1 MERLLFKLAIVTF
14 LLVSVASCGLD
25 SGNTGLSPIAHD
37 LKGHGADQIIPE
49 NPGAE
54 VLTNR
59 KNVLSNNST
68 LAQVVTEDV
77 MPAPPRPNIIIIL
90 VDNMGYMD
98 PGCYGGGA
106 VLGAPTPR
114 IDQMAQEGLKL
125 TSFYSE
131 TQCTPTRAAILTGR
145 LPIRTGMTLASEA
158 GSLAGMSPNET
169 TLAKVLSNA
178 GYKTAMFGKWHLGDI
193 DESMPQNMGFDEWFG
208 ILYHLNTYSL
218 KDRIGF
224 DPEWDKGLDENYGLV
239 EAKKGES
246 LKLVMPLNTSS
257 LGIVDEQCTDRA
269 IAYIKNQAN
278 STKPFFIYLPL
289 ARTHFPSV
297 ANPEFS
303 GASSRGPYGDG
314 VMETDYHVG
323 QVLDALRDIKKDN
336 NTLVIFTSDN
346 GPTLDQWPDSG
357 YSPFRGGIGT
367 VYEGGVRV
375 PCIFR
380 WPGVIEKG
388 GQSNEIM
395 CSMDLFTTL
404 AHFGEGKIPA
414 DRPIDGLDQSK
425 FLLGLQKNSSREW
438 VVWYT
443 GTDSAATTLP
453 AAVLWHQFK
462 IIRKGYDS
470 FQGPESDYSQIPA
483 VYNIEIDPSEQHNIA
498 GEHDFAIT
506 AFQTIYRQLV
516 ASMKQYPNTP
526 SRAYPIVGGAS

>member
-1 MERLLFKLAIVTF
+1 MRLFVYKLAIAFF
-14 LLVSVASCGLD
+14 LIISIASCSLD
-25 SGNTGLSPIAHD
+25 SGNTGLSPIPHD
-37 LKGHGADQIIPE
+37 LKGYGADQTTPE
-49 NPGAE
+49 NSGAE

-59 KNVLSNNST
+59 RNALSSNSS
-68 LAQVVTEDV
+68 LADIVTEDV

-114 IDQMAQEGLKL
+114 IDQMAQEGLRL

-131 TQCTPTRAAILTGR
+131 TQCTPTRAAIMTGR
-145 LPIRTGMTLASEA
+145 LPIRTGMTLASAA

-169 TLAKVLSNA
+169 TIAKVLSDA

-193 DESMPQNMGFDEWFG
+193 EESMPQNMGFDEWFG

-218 KDRIGF
+218 KDRIGY
-224 DPEWDKGLDENYGLV
+224 DPKWSKGLDENYGLV
-239 EAKKGES
+239 EARKGES
-246 LKLVMPLNTSS
+246 LKLVTPLNTSS
-257 LGIVDEQCTDRA
+257 LGIVDEQCADRA
-269 IAYIKNQAN
+269 IAYINAQAN
-278 STKPFFIYLPL
+278 STEPFFIYLPL

-297 ANPEFS
+297 PNALFA

-323 QVLDALRDIKKDN
+323 QVLDALRDAGKDN
-336 NTLVIFTSDN
+336 NTIVVFTSDN

-388 GQSNEIM
+388 SVSNEIM
-395 CSMDLFTTL
+395 CSMDLFNTFANL
-404 AHFGEGKIPA
+404 GQGKIPS
-414 DRPIDGLDQSK
+414 DRPIDGIDQTN
-425 FLLGLQKNSSREW
+425 FLLGNQDNSSREW

-462 IIRKGYDS
+462 VIRTGYDS

-483 VYNIEIDPSEQHNIA
+483 VYNIEMDPGEEHNIA
-498 GEHDFAIT
+498 GEHDFVIE
-506 AFQTIYRQLV
+506 AFQTIYRDLV
-516 ASMKQYPNTP
+516 KSMKKYPNTP
-526 SRAYPIVGGAS
+526 SRAYPIIGGAS